1 MTRNGRLY
9 VSTMALI
16 VGGLLTFGLYDY
28 LSRGNEKMPAPVLVI
43 RADSPLAPQLSAKIA
58 PRQNRFGFKLF
69 AELRKEKPD
78 QNLFIS
84 PSSIAFALTM
94 TYNGADGETKE
105 AMEKALELQGMTLDD
120 INRGSAALRAL
131 LDSSD
136 PKVKL
141 AIANSLWM
149 RADFDFNPDFLKANR
164 SYFGA
169 EMTNLNFDDPGAV
182 GTINDWVR
190 RSTAGKI
197 TQIVDRIEG
206 QTVLFLINAIY
217 FHGEWTEKF
226 KKDMTSDRP
235 FTLPDGRT
243 KQHPLMFQQERFAYG
258 KTDAF
263 QVIELP
269 YGEGRMSMYVFLPA
283 KSSSLSAFLKT
294 LNEENWNRWMSGM
307 ERKKGLI
314 GLPRFKMEYET
325 MLKDSLSALGMG
337 VAFDPE
343 RANLTKM
350 RPADQANDGQRLF
363 ISRVKHKTYLDVNE
377 EGTEAAAVTSVE
389 VGVTSA
395 PVEPEKPFEMVV
407 DRPFF
412 LAIRDRQTGAI
423 LFMGAIVD
431 PPK

>member
-1 MTRNGRLY
+1 MTIHGKLY
-9 VSTMALI
+9 LMTIALI
-16 VGGLLTFGLYDY
+16 TGGLLTFGVYDY
-28 LSRGNEKMPAPVLVI
+28 IARGSRKMPAPVLAV

-69 AELRKEKPD
+69 AELWKETPD

-94 TYNGADGETKE
+94 TYNGADDETKE
-105 AMEKALELQGMTLDD
+105 AMERALELQGMTLED

-149 RADFDFNPDFLKANR
+149 RAGFDFNPDFLQANR
-164 SYFGA
+164 RYFGA
-169 EMTNLNFDDPGAV
+169 EATTLNFDDPGAV
-182 GTINDWVR
+182 ATINDWVR
-190 RSTAGKI
+190 RSTGGKI
-197 TQIVDRIEG
+197 TQIVDRIDG

-226 KKDMTSDRP
+226 QKNMTADRP

-243 KQHPLMFQQERFAYG
+243 RPHPLMFQQERFAYLE
-258 KTDAF
+258 TDAF
-263 QVIELP
+263 QAIELP
-269 YGEGRMSMYVFLPA
+269 YGSGRVSMCVFLPA
-283 KSSSLSAFLKT
+283 KRSSLPAFLQT
-294 LNEENWNRWMSGM
+294 LNEENWSRWMSRL

-314 GLPRFKMEYET
+314 ALPRFKMEQER
-325 MLKDSLSALGMG
+325 MLKDALTALGMG
-337 VAFDPE
+337 VAFDPG

-350 RPADQANDGQRLF
+350 RPPDQANDGQRLF

-377 EGTEAAAVTSVE
+377 EGTEAAAATSVE